1 MKPKSEFVKK
11 AFLGGLVLA
20 FALALIGP
28 AEAITMT
35 GGYVGNG
42 NLSKTITSGLTN
54 LKSIRI
60 VSLPSHGRSIQA
72 YTNIGIQGFGQGTF
86 LNDVRVDNG
95 ILLNG
100 GDFIIA
106 HPDFNEVG
114 VPYGWEA
121 NGD

>member
-20 FALALIGP
+20 FSLALIGP
-28 AEAITMT
+28 AEAGTFT
-35 GGYVGNG
+35 GTYVGNG
-42 NLSKTITSGLTN
+42 NPSRTISSGLTN

-72 YTNIGIQGFGQGTF
+72 YTNNAIEGIGWGTF

-95 ILLNG
+95 IHSNG
-100 GDFIIA
+100 GDFIIS
-106 HPDFNEVG
+106 HPDFNEAG
-114 VPYGWEA
+114 VVYGWEA

>member
-20 FALALIGP
+20 FSLALIGP
-28 AEAITMT
+28 AEAFTFT
-35 GGYVGNG
+35 GTYLGNG
-42 NLSKTITSGLTN
+42 VTRTVQTGLATV
-54 LKSIRI
+54 KSIRI

-72 YTNIGIQGFGQGTF
+72 YTNNAIEGIGWGTF

-95 ILLNG
+95 IHLNG
-100 GDFIIA
+100 GDFIIS
-106 HPDFNEVG
+106 HPDFNETG
-114 VPYGWEA
+114 VIYGWEA